1 MNTPIK
7 IYMLG
12 NINHYLDEAQK
23 NITNRLFKELAEK
36 HDVTYKNAKE
46 NLFNLNFWKH
56 ISEFNPDI
64 IHVFLRPT
72 TFVLLYAKL
81 FKLYTK
87 KAKIIISAFQPPQIP
102 YNTTIIKILKPDLYI
117 TISNELSNY
126 FKNLGCNTITLYCGV
141 DVQKFK
147 PVTKDKKIKL
157 RKKYGIPQ
165 NKYIILH
172 VGHATK
178 GRNLLILKNLLDD
191 KIQPV
196 FVSSKSFNIEK
207 SLVKEL
213 KQSGCITFCDYIENI
228 EELYQLSDCYICPTI
243 NESNSIAL
251 PLSVLEAM
259 ACNIPVVA
267 TRFGALSELFKDDGS
282 FLFFNGTTED
292 LAEKIQ
298 LIMKSHRTVA
308 NRDKVLKF
316 DWKNV
321 TKKLEDIYQA
331 VHSNGL

>member
-1 MNTPIK
+1 
-7 IYMLG
+7 MLG
-12 NINHYLDEAQK
+12 NVNSYLDEAQK
-23 NITNRLFKELAEK
+23 NIANRLFKELSEK
-36 HDVTYKNAKE
+36 HDVRYENAKE
-46 NLFNLNFWKH
+46 NLFNFKFWKR
-56 ISEFNPDI
+56 INEFDPDI
-64 IHVFLRPT
+64 IHVFLSPT
-72 TFVLLYAKL
+72 TFVLLYGKL
-81 FKLYTK
+81 FRILTK
-87 KAKIIISAFQPPQIP
+87 KTKIIISAFQPPQVP
-102 YNTTIIKILKPDLYI
+102 YKCTMIIEILKPDLYL
-117 TISNELSNY
+117 TISNQLTNY
-126 FKNLGCNTITLYCGV
+126 FKDLGCNAIVLPCGV

-147 PVTKDKKIKL
+147 PVNKERKMKL
-157 RKKYGIPQ
+157 RKKYNIPQ
-165 NKYIILH
+165 NKFVVLH

-178 GRNLLILKNLLDD
+178 ARNLSVFKNLLDD
-191 KIQPV
+191 KIQSI
-196 FVSSKSFNIEK
+196 FVSSKSFNIDK
-207 SLVKEL
+207 TLVREL

-228 EELYQLSDCYICPTI
+228 EELYQLADCYVFPTI

-259 ACNIPVVA
+259 ACNIPVIA